1 MICIISSIGVS
12 VKYASFLGRWW
23 SVTHG
28 VRRRLVV
35 VAKLVAKLVA
45 TLVVKVVEAKLE
57 PARLGVE
64 GVAVGVRKPL
74 GVGLRS
80 RRNHHHF

>member
-35 VAKLVAKLVA
+35 VAKLVA
-45 TLVVKVVEAKLE
+45 TLVVRVVEAKLE
-57 PARLGVE
+57 PAQLGVK

-74 GVGLRS
+74 GVGLGG